1 MNGVY
6 VIDSTLPLSLFFFF
20 YFSFFFF
27 FVQTGIY
34 IYIRRMNEVRSIV
47 SVTEN
52 CYF

>member
-6 VIDSTLPLSLFFFF
+6 VIDSTLPLSLFF
-20 YFSFFFF
+20 SFIFLIFI
-27 FVQTGIY
+27 VETGIY
-34 IYIRRMNEVRSIV
+34 IYVRRTDEVRSIV